1 MFEHQ
6 TTNNLDQ
13 TTHTDTIFIDV
24 IVPLSVANKF
34 TYRIPKEMNENIA
47 VGKRVIVQ
55 FGKSKFY
62 TAIVYHIHHNPPKDY
77 AAKYIE
83 TILDDEPIVTT
94 AQLQLWDWIS
104 QYYLCNP
111 GDVMNAAL
119 PSGLKLSSTSHIT
132 LNPNFSLDEVDYHF
146 FTQREHTVLEALQ
159 VNASLSFEDVSV
171 MLSLKTIQAFVNGL
185 IKKGAIVI
193 YEEIKDKYKPKLVDY
208 IGINNNLLTN
218 DILLKETLDT
228 LEKKAFKQAEVLLAV
243 YHLLKTDE
251 TAKQLGL
258 VKKQVLL
265 KTFDTSVI
273 KGLVK
278 KDILIETEIETSRL
292 LFDHREKS
300 TKLLN
305 QFQVQALKEI
315 ETQFETKQAVL
326 LHGVTGSGK
335 TEVYAELIA
344 KVIAQGKQ
352 VLYLVPEIALTT
364 QLINRIRAVFGNSVG
379 IYHSKFSENERVE
392 IWNSILLEK
401 DGKHEAKHFNIVLGT
416 RSALFLPFNNLG
428 LIIVDEEHDNSYK
441 QQDPAPRYHAR
452 DAAMYLANL
461 HKAKVLLGTATP
473 SFESYYNALHN
484 KFGLVRLA
492 ERFGKATLPQTVV
505 CDLKKETQQQQN
517 KSIFSHQLINAI
529 TEALQKKEQ
538 VILFQNR
545 RGFAPYTECSACHW
559 IPHCTHCDVAL
570 IYHKQTNKLSC
581 HYCGYTMQPPT
592 SCNACGNNNLK
603 YKGFGTEKIEEEIE
617 LLFPSAKIARM
628 DLDTTRSKYAYKQLI
643 DEFELGNIDILVGTQ
658 MVTKGLDFDNVS
670 VVGVLNV
677 DSVLNFPDF
686 RSYEKAYQL
695 IVQVSGRAGRKEK
708 AGTVY
713 IQTNQPEHEVINH
726 VLANDY
732 LQFYQSQ
739 INEREQ
745 FHYPPYT
752 RVIEL
757 SVVAKDIN
765 VVNDIAE
772 QLANQLKPLFG
783 GMLLG
788 PEFPLVAKIKDQY
801 HKRVLL
807 KINREYS
814 PTQVRN
820 LLKQEIDTLQ
830 YNNKKSIYRLQ
841 IDADPV

>member
-1 MFEHQ
+1 ME
-6 TTNNLDQ
+6 NN
-13 TTHTDTIFIDV
+13 DTLFIDV

-34 TYRIPKEMNENIA
+34 TYRIPKEMNEFIA

-62 TAIVYHIHHNPPKDY
+62 TGIVYTVHTNPPKDY

-83 TILDDEPIVTT
+83 TILDDDPIVT
-94 AQLQLWDWIS
+94 ASQLQLWDWIS
-104 QYYLCNP
+104 HYYVCNP

-132 LNPNFSLDEVDYHF
+132 INPDFSLDEMPYDY
-146 FTQREHTVLEALQ
+146 FTEKEHTVLEALM
-159 VNASLSFEDVSV
+159 VNSSLSFEDVSV
-171 MLSLKTIQAFVNGL
+171 MLSLKTVQVFISKL

-208 IGINNNLLTN
+208 IGLNPSLLN
-218 DILLKETLDT
+218 SELQLKEVLDT
-228 LEKKAFKQAEVLLAV
+228 LEKKAFKQAEVLLSV
-243 YHLLKTDE
+243 LHLLKTDE
-251 TAKQLGL
+251 TVKQLGL
-258 VKKQVLL
+258 VKKSFLL
-265 KTFDTSVI
+265 KSFDTAVI

-278 KDILIETEIETSRL
+278 KEIFIETELETSRL
-292 LFDHREKS
+292 LFDNKEKS
-300 TKLLN
+300 NKTLN
-305 QFQVQALKEI
+305 GFQIQAVKEI
-315 ETQFETKQAVL
+315 EHQFESKQTVL

-335 TEVYAELIA
+335 TEIYSDLID
-344 KVIAQGKQ
+344 KTIAQGKQ

-392 IWNSILLEK
+392 IWNSIL
-401 DGKHEAKHFNIVLGT
+401 HEGDNKLDAKHFNIVLGT

-428 LIIVDEEHDNSYK
+428 LIIIDEEHDNSYK

-484 KFGLVRLA
+484 KFGLVRIA
-492 ERFGKATLPQTVV
+492 ERHGNASLPTTVV
-505 CDLKKETQQQQN
+505 CDLKKENQQHQN
-517 KSIFSHQLINAI
+517 KGIFSHQLVTAI
-529 TEALQKKEQ
+529 TQALAKKEQ

-545 RGFAPYTECSACHW
+545 RGFAPYTECTSCNW

-592 SCNACGNNNLK
+592 SCGACGNNNLK

-617 LLFPSAKIARM
+617 ILFPSAKVARM

-695 IVQVSGRAGRKEK
+695 IVQVSGRAGRKDK
-708 AGTVY
+708 KGTVY
-713 IQTNQPEHEVINH
+713 VQTNQPEHAVINH
-726 VLANDY
+726 VLADNY

-745 FHYPPYT
+745 FHYPPFT

-757 SVVAKDIN
+757 SVVSKDVL
-765 VVNDIAE
+765 VVNDIAQ

-783 GMLLG
+783 GMMLG

-801 HKRVLL
+801 HKRILL

-841 IDADPV
+841 VDADPV

>member
-1 MFEHQ
+1 MES
-6 TTNNLDQ
+6 N
-13 TTHTDTIFIDV
+13 DTLFIDI

-34 TYRIPKEMNENIA
+34 TYRIPKEMNEFIA
-47 VGKRVIVQ
+47 IGKRVIVQ

-62 TAIVYHIHHNPPKDY
+62 TGIVYTVHTNPPKDY
-77 AAKYIE
+77 TAKYIE
-83 TILDDEPIVTT
+83 TILDDNPIVT
-94 AQLQLWDWIS
+94 ASQLQLWDWIS
-104 QYYLCNP
+104 HYYVCNP

-132 LNPNFSLDEVDYHF
+132 INPDFSLDEMPYDY
-146 FTQREHTVLEALQ
+146 FTEKEHTILEALQ
-159 VNASLSFEDVSV
+159 TNASLSFEDVSV
-171 MLSLKTIQAFVNGL
+171 LLSIKTVQVFISKL

-193 YEEIKDKYKPKLVDY
+193 YEEIKDKYKPKLIDY
-208 IGINNNLLTN
+208 IGVNSNLLN
-218 DILLKETLDT
+218 NEFQLKKVLDT
-228 LEKKAFKQAEVLLAV
+228 LEKKAFKQAEVLLSV
-243 YHLLKTDE
+243 LHLLKTDE

-258 VKKQVLL
+258 VKKSILL
-265 KTFDTSVI
+265 KSFDTTVI

-278 KDILIETEIETSRL
+278 KEIFIETELETSRL
-292 LFDHREKS
+292 LFDNKEK
-300 TKLLN
+300 TNKTLN
-305 QFQVQALKEI
+305 DFQIKAVKEI
-315 ETQFETKQAVL
+315 EQQFETKQTVL

-335 TEVYAELIA
+335 TEIYSDLID
-344 KVIAQGKQ
+344 KTIAQGKQ

-392 IWNSILLEK
+392 IWNSIL
-401 DGKHEAKHFNIVLGT
+401 HEGDDKLDAKHFNIVLGT

-428 LIIVDEEHDNSYK
+428 LIIIDEEHDNSYK

-484 KFGLVRLA
+484 KFGLVRIT
-492 ERFGKATLPQTVV
+492 ERHGNASLPVTVV
-505 CDLKKETQQQQN
+505 CDLKKENQQHQN
-517 KSIFSHQLINAI
+517 KGIFSHQLVSAI
-529 TEALQKKEQ
+529 TKALAKKEQ

-545 RGFAPYTECSACHW
+545 RGFAPYTECTSCNW

-592 SCNACGNNNLK
+592 SCGACGNNNLK

-617 LLFPSAKIARM
+617 ILFPTAKVARM

-643 DEFELGNIDILVGTQ
+643 DEFELGNIDVLVGTQ

-695 IVQVSGRAGRKEK
+695 IVQVSGRAGRKDK
-708 AGTVY
+708 KGTVY
-713 IQTNQPEHEVINH
+713 VQTNQPEHAVINH
-726 VLANDY
+726 VLADNY

-745 FHYPPYT
+745 FHYPPFT

-757 SVVAKDIN
+757 SVVSKDVV
-765 VVNDIAE
+765 VVNDIAQ

-783 GMLLG
+783 GMMLG

-801 HKRVLL
+801 HKRILL
-807 KINREYS
+807 KINRGYS
-814 PTQVRN
+814 PTQANN

-841 IDADPV
+841 VDADPV

>member
-1 MFEHQ
+1 MES
-6 TTNNLDQ
+6 N
-13 TTHTDTIFIDV
+13 DTLFIDI

-34 TYRIPKEMNENIA
+34 TYRIPKEMNEFIA
-47 VGKRVIVQ
+47 IGKRVIVQ

-62 TAIVYHIHHNPPKDY
+62 TGIVYTVHTNPPKDY

-83 TILDDEPIVTT
+83 TILDDNPIVT
-94 AQLQLWDWIS
+94 ASQLQLWDWIS
-104 QYYLCNP
+104 HYYVCNP

-132 LNPNFSLDEVDYHF
+132 INPDFSLDEMPYDY
-146 FTQREHTVLEALQ
+146 FTEKEHTILEALQ
-159 VNASLSFEDVSV
+159 TNASLSFEDVSV
-171 MLSLKTIQAFVNGL
+171 LLSIKTVQVFISKL

-193 YEEIKDKYKPKLVDY
+193 YEEIKDKYKPKLIDY
-208 IGINNNLLTN
+208 IGVNSNLLN
-218 DILLKETLDT
+218 NEFQLKEVLDT
-228 LEKKAFKQAEVLLAV
+228 LEKKAFKQAEVLLSV
-243 YHLLKTDE
+243 LHLLKTDE

-258 VKKQVLL
+258 VKKSILL
-265 KTFDTSVI
+265 KSFDTTVI

-278 KDILIETEIETSRL
+278 KEIFIETELETSRL
-292 LFDHREKS
+292 LFDNKEK
-300 TKLLN
+300 TNKTLN
-305 QFQVQALKEI
+305 DFQIKAVKEI
-315 ETQFETKQAVL
+315 EQQFETKQTVL

-335 TEVYAELIA
+335 TEIYSDLID
-344 KVIAQGKQ
+344 KTIAQGKQ

-392 IWNSILLEK
+392 IWNSIL
-401 DGKHEAKHFNIVLGT
+401 HEGDDKLDAKHFNIVLGT

-428 LIIVDEEHDNSYK
+428 LIIIDEEHDNSYK

-484 KFGLVRLA
+484 KFGLVRIT
-492 ERFGKATLPQTVV
+492 ERHGNASLPVPVV
-505 CDLKKETQQQQN
+505 CDLKKENQQHQN
-517 KSIFSHQLINAI
+517 KGIFSHQLVSAI
-529 TEALQKKEQ
+529 TKALAKKEQ

-545 RGFAPYTECSACHW
+545 RGFAPYTECTSCNW

-592 SCNACGNNNLK
+592 SCGACGNNNLK

-617 LLFPSAKIARM
+617 ILFPTAKVARM

-643 DEFELGNIDILVGTQ
+643 DEFELGNIDVLVGTQ

-695 IVQVSGRAGRKEK
+695 IVQVSGRAGRKDK
-708 AGTVY
+708 KGTVY
-713 IQTNQPEHEVINH
+713 VQTNQPEHAVINH
-726 VLANDY
+726 VLADNY

-745 FHYPPYT
+745 FHYPPFT

-757 SVVAKDIN
+757 SVVSKDVV
-765 VVNDIAE
+765 VVNYIAQ

-783 GMLLG
+783 GMMLG

-801 HKRVLL
+801 HKRILL
-807 KINREYS
+807 KINRGYS

-841 IDADPV
+841 VDADPV

>member
-1 MFEHQ
+1 MS
-6 TTNNLDQ
+6 Q
-13 TTHTDTIFIDV
+13 TTHNYSQTTLFIDV

-34 TYRIPKEMNENIA
+34 TYCVPKEMNEFIA

-55 FGKSKFY
+55 FGKTKFY
-62 TAIVYHIHHNPPKDY
+62 TAVVYNVHNNPPKDY
-77 AAKYIE
+77 AAKYIDS
-83 TILDDEPIVTT
+83 ILDDEPIVTA

-104 QYYLCNP
+104 HYYVCNP

-132 LNPNFSLDEVDYHF
+132 INPDFSLDEMPYDY
-146 FTQREHTVLEALQ
+146 FTEKEHTVLEALM

-171 MLSLKTIQAFVNGL
+171 MLSLKTVQVFISKL

-208 IGINNNLLTN
+208 IGVNPTLLN
-218 DILLKETLDT
+218 SELQLKEVLDA
-228 LEKKAFKQAEVLLAV
+228 LEKKAFKQAEVLLSV
-243 YHLLKTDE
+243 LHLLKTDE

-258 VKKQVLL
+258 VKKSVLL
-265 KTFDTSVI
+265 KTFDSVAI

-278 KDILIETEIETSRL
+278 KEVLIETELETSRL
-292 LFDHREKS
+292 LFYNKEK
-300 TKLLN
+300 TNKTLN
-305 QFQVQALKEI
+305 DFQVQAVKDI
-315 ETQFETKQAVL
+315 EQQFESKQAVL

-335 TEVYAELIA
+335 TEIYSELIN

-392 IWNSILLEK
+392 IWNSIL
-401 DGKHEAKHFNIVLGT
+401 HEGDNKLDAKHFNIVLGT

-428 LIIVDEEHDNSYK
+428 LIIIDEEHDNSYK

-484 KFGLVRLA
+484 KFGLVRIA
-492 ERFGKATLPQTVV
+492 ERHGNASLPTTVV
-505 CDLKKETQQQQN
+505 CDLKKENQQHQN
-517 KSIFSHQLINAI
+517 KGIFSHQLVTAI
-529 TEALQKKEQ
+529 TQALAKKEQ

-545 RGFAPYTECSACHW
+545 RGFAPYTECTSCNW

-581 HYCGYTMQPPT
+581 HYCGYTMQPPNA
-592 SCNACGNNNLK
+592 CGACGNNNLK

-617 LLFPSAKIARM
+617 ILFPSAKVARM

-695 IVQVSGRAGRKEK
+695 IVQVSGRAGRKDK
-708 AGTVY
+708 KGTVY
-713 IQTNQPEHEVINH
+713 VQTNQPEHAVINH
-726 VLANDY
+726 VLADNY

-745 FHYPPYT
+745 FHYPPFT

-757 SVVAKDIN
+757 SVVSKDVV
-765 VVNDIAE
+765 VVNDIAQ

-783 GMLLG
+783 GMMLG

-801 HKRVLL
+801 HKRILL

>member
-1 MFEHQ
+1 MN
-6 TTNNLDQ
+6 TNE
-13 TTHTDTIFIDV
+13 TFFVDV

-34 TYRIPKEMNENIA
+34 TYRVPKEFNEQIM

-55 FGKSKFY
+55 FGKTKFY
-62 TAIVYHIHHNPPKDY
+62 TAIVYNVHPNPPKDY
-77 AAKYIE
+77 VAKYIDS
-83 TILDDEPIVTT
+83 ILDDEPIVTK

-104 QYYLCNP
+104 HYYLCNP

-132 LNPNFSLDEVDYHF
+132 INTDFSLDEMPYDY
-146 FTQREHTVLEALQ
+146 FTEKEHTVLEALQ
-159 VNASLSFEDVSV
+159 INSSLSFDDVSV
-171 MLSLKTIQAFVNGL
+171 MLSIKTVQGFINKLIQ
-185 IKKGAIVI
+185 KGAIVI
-193 YEEIKDKYKPKLVDY
+193 YEEIKDKYKPKLVVY
-208 IGINNNLLTN
+208 IGVNPTLLN
-218 DILLKETLDT
+218 DQMQLKEVLDT
-228 LEKKAFKQAEVLLAV
+228 LEKKAFKQAELLLMVL
-243 YHLLKTDE
+243 HLLKSDE

-258 VKKQVLL
+258 VKKATLL
-265 KTFDTSVI
+265 KTFDTAVI

-278 KDILIETEIETSRL
+278 KEILIETELETSRL
-292 LFDHREKS
+292 LFDNKEK
-300 TKLLN
+300 TIKTLN
-305 QFQVQALKEI
+305 EFQIKAVKEI
-315 ETQFETKQAVL
+315 EHQFETKQAVL

-335 TEVYAELIA
+335 TEIYSELIN

-364 QLINRIRAVFGNSVG
+364 QLISRIRAVFGNSVG

-392 IWNSILLEK
+392 IWNSIL
-401 DGKHEAKHFNIVLGT
+401 HEGDHKQDAKHFNIVLGT

-428 LIIVDEEHDNSYK
+428 LIIIDEEHDNSYK

-484 KFGLVRLA
+484 KFGLVRIA
-492 ERFGKATLPQTVV
+492 ERHGNASLPSTVV

-517 KSIFSHQLINAI
+517 KSIFSHQLVDAI
-529 TEALQKKEQ
+529 TQALAKKEQ

-545 RGFAPYTECSACHW
+545 RGFAPYTECTSCNW

-581 HYCGYTMQPPT
+581 HYCGYAMQPPT
-592 SCNACGNNNLK
+592 SCGACGNNNLK

-617 LLFPSAKIARM
+617 ILFPSAKVTRM

-686 RSYEKAYQL
+686 RSFEKSYQL
-695 IVQVSGRAGRKEK
+695 IVQVSGRAGRKDK
-708 AGTVY
+708 KGTVY
-713 IQTNQPEHEVINH
+713 IQTNQPEHSVINH
-726 VLANDY
+726 VLADNY

-745 FHYPPYT
+745 FHYPPFT

-757 SVVAKDIN
+757 SVVSKDVN
-765 VVNDIAE
+765 VVNDIAQ

-783 GMLLG
+783 GMMLG
-788 PEFPLVAKIKDQY
+788 PEFPLIAKIKDQY

>member
-1 MFEHQ
+1 MMES
-6 TTNNLDQ
+6 N
-13 TTHTDTIFIDV
+13 DTLFIDV

-34 TYRIPKEMNENIA
+34 TYRIPKDMNEFIA

-62 TAIVYHIHHNPPKDY
+62 TGIVYAIHSNPPKDY
-77 AAKYIE
+77 VAKYIE
-83 TILDDEPIVTT
+83 TILDDEPIVTD
-94 AQLQLWDWIS
+94 AQLKLWDWIAH
-104 QYYLCNP
+104 YYLCNP

-132 LNPNFSLDEVDYHF
+132 LNPEFSLDEMPYEF
-146 FTQREHTVLEALQ
+146 FTDKEHTILEALQ
-159 VNASLSFEDVSV
+159 TSASLSFEDVSV
-171 MLSLKTIQAFVNGL
+171 MLSIKTVQVFISKL

-208 IGINNNLLTN
+208 IGVNPDLLTN
-218 DILLKETLDT
+218 ELKLKEVLDT
-228 LEKKAFKQAEVLLAV
+228 LEKKAFKQAEVLLSV
-243 YHLLKTDE
+243 LHLLKTDE

-258 VKKQVLL
+258 VKKSILL
-265 KTFDTSVI
+265 KSFDTAVI

-278 KDILIETEIETSRL
+278 KEIFIETELETSRL
-292 LFDHREKS
+292 LFVHKEK
-300 TKLLN
+300 TNKTLN
-305 QFQVQALKEI
+305 DFQIQAVKDI
-315 ETQFETKQAVL
+315 EQQFETKQAVL

-335 TEVYAELIA
+335 TEIYSNLID

-392 IWNSILLEK
+392 IWDSIL
-401 DGKHEAKHFNIVLGT
+401 HENNSRQDAKHFDIVLGT
-416 RSALFLPFNNLG
+416 RSALFLPFNHLG
-428 LIIVDEEHDNSYK
+428 LIIIDEEHDNSYK

-461 HKAKVLLGTATP
+461 HQAKVLLGTATP
-473 SFESYYNALHN
+473 SFESYYNALHQ
-484 KFGLVRLA
+484 KFGLVRVA
-492 ERFGKATLPQTVV
+492 ERHGNATMPHMVV

-517 KSIFSHQLINAI
+517 KSIFSHQLVDAI
-529 TEALQKKEQ
+529 TQALAKKEQ

-545 RGFAPYTECSACHW
+545 RGFAPYTECTSCNW

-570 IYHKQTNKLSC
+570 IYHKQSNKLSC

-592 SCNACGNNNLK
+592 SCGACGNNNLK

-617 LLFPSAKIARM
+617 ILFPSAKVARM

-658 MVTKGLDFDNVS
+658 MVTKGLDFDHVS

-686 RSYEKAYQL
+686 RSFEKAYQL
-695 IVQVSGRAGRKEK
+695 IVQVSGRAGRKDK
-708 AGTVY
+708 KGTVY
-713 IQTNQPEHEVINH
+713 IQTNQPEHSVINH
-726 VLANDY
+726 VLADNY

-739 INEREQ
+739 IHEREQ
-745 FHYPPYT
+745 FHYPPFT

-757 SVVAKDIN
+757 SVVSKEVN
-765 VVNDIAE
+765 VVNDIAQ

-783 GMLLG
+783 GMMLG

-801 HKRVLL
+801 HKRILL

-820 LLKQEIDTLQ
+820 LLKQEIDILQ
-830 YNNKKSIYRLQ
+830 YNNKKSLYRLQ

>member
-1 MFEHQ
+1 MLCLLQLLVNKMEI
-6 TTNNLDQ
+6 
-13 TTHTDTIFIDV
+13 TDTHFIDV

-34 TYRIPKEMNENIA
+34 TYRVPKELNEDIA
-47 VGKRVIVQ
+47 IGKRVIVQ

-62 TAIVYHIHHNPPKDY
+62 TAIVYHIHQNPPKDY
-77 AAKYIE
+77 VAKYIE
-83 TILDDEPIVTT
+83 TILDDEPIISPN
-94 AQLQLWDWIS
+94 QLKLWDWIS
-104 QYYLCNP
+104 HYYLCNP

-132 LNPNFSLDEVDYHF
+132 LNPNFSLDEVDYNY
-146 FTQREHTVLEALQ
+146 FTEREHLVLEALQ
-159 VNASLSFEDVSV
+159 LNASLSFEDVSI
-171 MLSLKTIQAFVNGL
+171 MLSLKTIQVFINTL

-208 IGINNNLLTN
+208 IGINNQLLTN
-218 DILLKETLDT
+218 ENLLKEILDT

-243 YHLLKTDE
+243 LHLLKTDE

-258 VKKQVLL
+258 VKKQIIL
-265 KTFDTSVI
+265 KSFDASVI
-273 KGLVK
+273 KSLVK
-278 KDILIETEIETSRL
+278 KEIFIESEIETSRL
-292 LFDHREKS
+292 LFNSREKI
-300 TKLLN
+300 TKVLN
-305 QFQVQALKEI
+305 QFQLQALKEI
-315 ETQFETKQAVL
+315 ETQFETKNAVL

-335 TEVYAELIA
+335 TEVYADLIS
-344 KVIAQGKQ
+344 KVIAEGKQ

-364 QLINRIRAVFGNSVG
+364 QLINRIRAVFGNTVG

-401 DGKHEAKHFNIVLGT
+401 GTKQDAKHFNIVLGT
-416 RSALFLPFNNLG
+416 RSALFLPFTNLG
-428 LIIVDEEHDNSYK
+428 LIIIDEEHDNSYK

-452 DAAMYLANL
+452 DAAIYLASL

-473 SFESYYNALHN
+473 SFESYYNALHH
-484 KFGLVRLA
+484 KFGFVRLA
-492 ERFGKATLPQTVV
+492 ERFGNATLPKTVV

-517 KSIFSHQLINAI
+517 KSIFSHQLIEAI

-538 VILFQNR
+538 IILFQNR
-545 RGFAPYTECSACHW
+545 RGFAPYTECNACHW

-581 HYCGYTMQPPT
+581 HYCGYTLAPPT

-617 LLFPSAKIARM
+617 ILFPTSKIARM

-686 RSYEKAYQL
+686 RSHEKAYQL
-695 IVQVSGRAGRKEK
+695 IVQVSGRAGRKK
-708 AGTVY
+708 KSGTVY

-726 VLANDY
+726 VLANNY

-745 FHYPPYT
+745 FHYPPFT

-765 VVNDIAE
+765 VTNDIAE
-772 QLANQLKPLFG
+772 QLAHQLRPIFG
-783 GMLLG
+783 SMLLG

-801 HKRVLL
+801 HKRILL

>member
-1 MFEHQ
+1 MME
-6 TTNNLDQ
+6 NN
-13 TTHTDTIFIDV
+13 DTLFIDV

-34 TYRIPKEMNENIA
+34 TYRIPKEMNEFIA
-47 VGKRVIVQ
+47 IGKRVIVQ

-62 TAIVYHIHHNPPKDY
+62 TGIVYSVHQNPPKEY
-77 AAKYIE
+77 VAKYIE
-83 TILDDEPIVTT
+83 TILDDEPIVT
-94 AQLQLWDWIS
+94 ASQLQLWDWIA

-132 LNPNFSLDEVDYHF
+132 LNPDFSLDEMPYDY
-146 FTQREHTVLEALQ
+146 FTDKEHYVLEALQ
-159 VNASLSFEDVSV
+159 TNASLSFDDVSV
-171 MLSLKTIQAFVNGL
+171 MLSIKTVQVFISKL

-208 IGINNNLLTN
+208 IGVHPNLLN
-218 DILLKETLDT
+218 NESQLKDVLDT
-228 LEKKAFKQAEVLLAV
+228 LEKKAFKQAEVLLYV
-243 YHLLKTDE
+243 LHLLKSDE

-258 VKKQVLL
+258 VKKSILL
-265 KTFDTSVI
+265 KSFDTAVI

-278 KDILIETEIETSRL
+278 KEVFIETELETSRL
-292 LFDHREKS
+292 LFDNKEK
-300 TKLLN
+300 TNKTLN
-305 QFQVQALKEI
+305 SFQTHAVKEI
-315 ETQFETKQAVL
+315 EQQFETKQTVL

-335 TEVYAELIA
+335 TEIYSDLID
-344 KVIAQGKQ
+344 KTIAGGKQ

-392 IWNSILLEK
+392 IWNSIL
-401 DGKHEAKHFNIVLGT
+401 HESDDKLDAKHFNIVLGT

-428 LIIVDEEHDNSYK
+428 LIIIDEEHDNSYK
-441 QQDPAPRYHAR
+441 QQDPSPRYHAR

-473 SFESYYNALHN
+473 SFESYYNAFHQ
-484 KFGLVRLA
+484 KFGLVRIA
-492 ERFGKATLPQTVV
+492 ERHGNATLPKTVV

-517 KSIFSHQLINAI
+517 KGIFSHQLVDAI
-529 TEALQKKEQ
+529 TQALHKKEQ

-545 RGFAPYTECSACHW
+545 RGFAPYTECTSCNW
-559 IPHCTHCDVAL
+559 IPHCVHCDVAL
-570 IYHKQTNKLSC
+570 IYHKQTNRLSC
-581 HYCGYTMQPPT
+581 HYCGYSMQPPT
-592 SCNACGNNNLK
+592 SCGACGNNNLK

-617 LLFPSAKIARM
+617 ILFPSAKVARM

-686 RSYEKAYQL
+686 RSFEKAYQL
-695 IVQVSGRAGRKEK
+695 IVQVSGRAGRKDK
-708 AGTVY
+708 KGTVFV
-713 IQTNQPEHEVINH
+713 QTNHPEHSVINH
-726 VLANDY
+726 VLNDNY

-745 FHYPPYT
+745 FHYPPFT
-752 RVIEL
+752 RIIEL
-757 SVVAKDIN
+757 SVVSKDVN
-765 VVNDIAE
+765 VANDIAQ
-772 QLANQLKPLFG
+772 QLALQLKPLFG
-783 GMLLG
+783 GMMLG

-801 HKRVLL
+801 HKRILL

>member
-1 MFEHQ
+1 MS
-6 TTNNLDQ
+6 Q
-13 TTHTDTIFIDV
+13 TTHNYSQTTLFIDV

-34 TYRIPKEMNENIA
+34 TYCVPKEMNEFIA

-55 FGKSKFY
+55 FGKTKFY
-62 TAIVYHIHHNPPKDY
+62 TAVVYNVHNNPPKDY
-77 AAKYIE
+77 AAKYIDS
-83 TILDDEPIVTT
+83 ILDDEPIVTA

-104 QYYLCNP
+104 HYYVCNP

-132 LNPNFSLDEVDYHF
+132 INPDFSLDEMPYDY
-146 FTQREHTVLEALQ
+146 FTEKEHTVLEALM

-171 MLSLKTIQAFVNGL
+171 MLSLKTVQVFISKL

-208 IGINNNLLTN
+208 IGVNPTLLN
-218 DILLKETLDT
+218 SELQLKEVLDA
-228 LEKKAFKQAEVLLAV
+228 LEKKAFKQAEVLLSV
-243 YHLLKTDE
+243 LHLLKTDE

-258 VKKQVLL
+258 VKKSVLL
-265 KTFDTSVI
+265 KTFDSAAI

-278 KDILIETEIETSRL
+278 KEVLIETELETSRL
-292 LFDHREKS
+292 LFDNKEK
-300 TKLLN
+300 TNKTLN
-305 QFQVQALKEI
+305 DFQVQAVKDI
-315 ETQFETKQAVL
+315 EQQFETKQAVL

-335 TEVYAELIA
+335 TEIYSELIN

-392 IWNSILLEK
+392 IWNSIL
-401 DGKHEAKHFNIVLGT
+401 HEGDDKLDAKHFNIVLGT

-428 LIIVDEEHDNSYK
+428 LIIIDEEHDNSYK

-484 KFGLVRLA
+484 KFGLVRIA
-492 ERFGKATLPQTVV
+492 ERHGNASLPTTVV
-505 CDLKKETQQQQN
+505 CDLKKENQQHQN
-517 KSIFSHQLINAI
+517 KGIFSHQLVSAI
-529 TEALQKKEQ
+529 TQALAKKEQ

-545 RGFAPYTECSACHW
+545 RGFAPYTECTSCNW

-581 HYCGYTMQPPT
+581 HYCGYTMQPPNA
-592 SCNACGNNNLK
+592 CGACGNNNLK

-617 LLFPSAKIARM
+617 ILFPSAKVARM

-695 IVQVSGRAGRKEK
+695 IVQVSGRAGRKDK
-708 AGTVY
+708 KGTVY
-713 IQTNQPEHEVINH
+713 VQTNQPEHAVINH
-726 VLANDY
+726 VLADNY

-745 FHYPPYT
+745 FHYPPFT

-757 SVVAKDIN
+757 SVVSKDVV
-765 VVNDIAE
+765 VVNDIAQ

-783 GMLLG
+783 GMMLG

-801 HKRVLL
+801 HKRILL

-841 IDADPV
+841 VDADPV

>member
-1 MFEHQ
+1 MES
-6 TTNNLDQ
+6 N
-13 TTHTDTIFIDV
+13 DTLFIDV

-34 TYRIPKEMNENIA
+34 TYRVPKEMNEFIA

-55 FGKSKFY
+55 FGKTKFY
-62 TAIVYHIHHNPPKDY
+62 TAIVYNIHSNPPKDY
-77 AAKYIE
+77 AAKYIDS
-83 TILDDEPIVTT
+83 ILDDEPIVTPS
-94 AQLQLWDWIS
+94 QLQLWDWIS
-104 QYYLCNP
+104 HYYVCNP

-132 LNPNFSLDEVDYHF
+132 INPDFSLDEMPYEY
-146 FTQREHTVLEALQ
+146 FTEKEHTVLEALM

-171 MLSLKTIQAFVNGL
+171 MLSIKTVQHFISKL

-208 IGINNNLLTN
+208 IGVNATLLDN
-218 DILLKETLDT
+218 ELQLKEVLDT
-228 LEKKAFKQAEVLLAV
+228 LEKKAFKQAEVLLSV
-243 YHLLKTDE
+243 LHLLKVDE
-251 TAKQLGL
+251 AAKQLGL
-258 VKKQVLL
+258 VKKSLLL
-265 KTFDTSVI
+265 KTFDSAAI
-273 KGLVK
+273 KALVK
-278 KDILIETEIETSRL
+278 KDVLTEVELETSRL
-292 LFDHREKS
+292 LFDNKEK
-300 TKLLN
+300 TNKILN
-305 QFQVQALKEI
+305 QFQIQAVKDI
-315 ETQFETKQAVL
+315 EDQFETKQAVL

-335 TEVYAELIA
+335 TEIYSELIN
-344 KVIAQGKQ
+344 KTVAQGKQ

-392 IWNSILLEK
+392 IWNSILHEG
-401 DGKHEAKHFNIVLGT
+401 DGKLDAKHFNIVLGT

-428 LIIVDEEHDNSYK
+428 LIIIDEEHDNSYK

-484 KFGLVRLA
+484 KFGLVRIA
-492 ERFGKATLPQTVV
+492 ERHGNASLPTTVV
-505 CDLKKETQQQQN
+505 CDLKKENQQHQN
-517 KSIFSHQLINAI
+517 KGIFSHQLVTAI
-529 TEALQKKEQ
+529 SDALAKKEQ

-545 RGFAPYTECSACHW
+545 RGFAPYTECTSCNW
-559 IPHCTHCDVAL
+559 IPHCVHCDVAL

-592 SCNACGNNNLK
+592 SCGACGNNNLK

-617 LLFPSAKIARM
+617 ILFPSAKVARM

-695 IVQVSGRAGRKEK
+695 IVQVSGRAGRKDK
-708 AGTVY
+708 KGTVY
-713 IQTNQPEHEVINH
+713 VQTNQPEHAVINH
-726 VLANDY
+726 VLADNY

-745 FHYPPYT
+745 FHYPPFT

-757 SVVAKDIN
+757 SVVSKDVN
-765 VVNDIAE
+765 VVNDIAQ
-772 QLANQLKPLFG
+772 QLASQLKPLFG
-783 GMLLG
+783 GMMLG

-801 HKRVLL
+801 HKRILL

-830 YNNKKSIYRLQ
+830 FNNKKSLYRLQ
-841 IDADPV
+841 VDADPV

>member
-1 MFEHQ
+1 MDSH
-6 TTNNLDQ
+6 
-13 TTHTDTIFIDV
+13 DTLFVDV

-34 TYRIPKEMNENIA
+34 TYRIPKELNDSITI
-47 VGKRVIVQ
+47 GKRVIVQ

-62 TAIVYHIHHNPPKDY
+62 TAIVYAVHSNPPKEY
-77 AAKYIE
+77 TAKYIE
-83 TILDDEPIVTT
+83 TVLDDEPIVTSS
-94 AQLQLWDWIS
+94 QLQLWDWIS
-104 QYYLCNP
+104 HYYLCNP

-132 LNPNFSLDEVDYHF
+132 LNPEFSLDEMPYEF
-146 FTQREHTVLEALQ
+146 FTEKEHAVLEALQ
-159 VNASLSFEDVSV
+159 TASSLSFEDISV
-171 MLSLKTIQAFVNGL
+171 MLSLKTVQVFVNKL
-185 IKKGAIVI
+185 IKKGAVVI

-208 IGINNNLLTN
+208 IGVNPS
-218 DILLKETLDT
+218 LLKNEQQLKEVLDT
-228 LEKKAFKQAEVLLAV
+228 LEKKAFKQAEVLLSIL
-243 YHLLKTDE
+243 HLLKTEE

-258 VKKQVLL
+258 VKKSVLL
-265 KTFDTSVI
+265 KSFDTAVI
-273 KGLVK
+273 KALVK
-278 KDILIETEIETSRL
+278 KEILMETELETSRL
-292 LFDHREKS
+292 LFENKEK
-300 TKLLN
+300 TNKTLN
-305 QFQVQALKEI
+305 EFQLKAVKDIEEQFV
-315 ETQFETKQAVL
+315 TKQTVL

-335 TEVYAELIA
+335 TEIYSDLID

-392 IWNSILLEK
+392 IWNSIL
-401 DGKHEAKHFNIVLGT
+401 HEGDHKLDAKHFNIVLGT

-428 LIIVDEEHDNSYK
+428 LIIIDEEHDNSYK

-473 SFESYYNALHN
+473 SFESYYNALHQ
-484 KFGLVRLA
+484 KFGLVRIA
-492 ERFGKATLPQTVV
+492 ERFGKASLPDTVV

-517 KSIFSHQLINAI
+517 KGIFSHQLVSAI
-529 TEALQKKEQ
+529 TQALAKKEQ

-545 RGFAPYTECSACHW
+545 RGFAPYTECANCNW
-559 IPHCTHCDVAL
+559 IPHCVHCDVAL

-581 HYCGYTMQPPT
+581 HYCGYAMQPPT
-592 SCNACGNNNLK
+592 SCGACGNNNLK

-617 LLFPSAKIARM
+617 ILFPSAKVARM
-628 DLDTTRSKYAYKQLI
+628 DLDTTRSKHAYKQLI
-643 DEFELGNIDILVGTQ
+643 DEFELGSIDILVGTQ
-658 MVTKGLDFDNVS
+658 MVTKGLDFDHVS

-686 RSYEKAYQL
+686 RSFEKAYQL
-695 IVQVSGRAGRKEK
+695 IVQVSGRAGRKDK
-708 AGTVY
+708 KGTVY
-713 IQTNQPEHEVINH
+713 IQTNHPEHSVINH
-726 VLANDY
+726 VLADNY

-745 FHYPPYT
+745 FHYPPFT
-752 RVIEL
+752 RIIEL
-757 SVVAKDIN
+757 TVVSKDAN
-765 VVNDIAE
+765 VVNDIAQ

-783 GMLLG
+783 GMMLG
-788 PEFPLVAKIKDQY
+788 PEFPLIAKIKDQY
-801 HKRVLL
+801 HKRILL

-820 LLKQEIDTLQ
+820 LLKQEMDTLQ

-841 IDADPV
+841 VDADPV

>member
-1 MFEHQ
+1 MTLKKME
-6 TTNNLDQ
+6 NNDA
-13 TTHTDTIFIDV
+13 IFIDV

-34 TYRIPKEMNENIA
+34 TYRVPKEMNAFIA

-62 TAIVYHIHHNPPKDY
+62 TAIVYAIHSNPPKDY
-77 AAKYIE
+77 TAKYIDN
-83 TILDDEPIVTT
+83 ILDDEPIVNAT
-94 AQLQLWDWIS
+94 QLQLWDWIS
-104 QYYLCNP
+104 HYYVCNP

-132 LNPNFSLDEVDYHF
+132 LNPNFSLDEMPYDY
-146 FTQREHTVLEALQ
+146 FTEKEHNVLEALQ
-159 VNASLSFEDVSV
+159 ANASLSFDDVSV
-171 MLSLKTIQAFVNGL
+171 MLGIKTVQVFINKL

-193 YEEIKDKYKPKLVDY
+193 YEEIKDKYKPKLVAY
-208 IGINNNLLTN
+208 IGINQGLLNNEEQ
-218 DILLKETLDT
+218 LKEVLDT
-228 LEKKAFKQAEVLLAV
+228 LEKKAFKQAEVLLLML
-243 YHLLKTDE
+243 HLLKSDE

-258 VKKQVLL
+258 VKKSVLL
-265 KTFDTSVI
+265 KTVDTAVI
-273 KGLVK
+273 KSLVK
-278 KDILIETEIETSRL
+278 KEVLMETELETSRL
-292 LFDHREKS
+292 LFDNKEK
-300 TKLLN
+300 TNKTLN
-305 QFQVQALKEI
+305 DFQLAAVADIQQ
-315 ETQFETKQAVL
+315 QFETKQAVL

-335 TEVYAELIA
+335 TEIYSELIHKA
-344 KVIAQGKQ
+344 VAEGKQ

-364 QLINRIRAVFGNSVG
+364 QLINRIRAVFGNTVG

-392 IWNSILLEK
+392 IWNSIL
-401 DGKHEAKHFNIVLGT
+401 HENENRIDAKHFNVVLGT

-428 LIIVDEEHDNSYK
+428 LIIIDEEHDNSYK

-452 DAAMYLANL
+452 DAAMYLAGL

-473 SFESYYNALHN
+473 SFETYYNALNH
-484 KFGLVRLA
+484 KFGLVRIA
-492 ERFGKATLPQTVV
+492 QRFGNAALPDTVI

-517 KSIFSHQLINAI
+517 KSIFSHQLVDAI
-529 TEALQKKEQ
+529 TQSLAKKEQ

-592 SCNACGNNNLK
+592 SCSACGNNNLK

-617 LLFPSAKIARM
+617 ILFPAAKVARM

-695 IVQVSGRAGRKEK
+695 IVQVSGRAGRKQK
-708 AGTVY
+708 KGTVY
-713 IQTNQPEHEVINH
+713 IQTNQPDHEVIKH
-726 VLANDY
+726 VLADNY

-739 INEREQ
+739 IHEREQ
-745 FHYPPYT
+745 FHYPPFT

-757 SVVAKDIN
+757 SVVSKDIS

-772 QLANQLKPLFG
+772 QLAVQLKPLFG

-820 LLKQEIDTLQ
+820 LLKQEMDILQ
-830 YNNKKSIYRLQ
+830 YNNKTSVYRLQ
-841 IDADPV
+841 VDADPV

>member
-1 MFEHQ
+1 MDS
-6 TTNNLDQ
+6 N
-13 TTHTDTIFIDV
+13 DTLFIDV

-34 TYRIPKEMNENIA
+34 TYRIPTELNEFIA

-55 FGKSKFY
+55 FGKTKFY
-62 TAIVYHIHHNPPKDY
+62 TAIVYAVHSNPPKDY
-77 AAKYIE
+77 VAKYID
-83 TILDDEPIVTT
+83 TILDDEPIVTS

-104 QYYLCNP
+104 QYYVCNP

-132 LNPNFSLDEVDYHF
+132 INPDFSLDEMPYDF
-146 FTQREHTVLEALQ
+146 FTEKEHAVLEALM

-171 MLSLKTIQAFVNGL
+171 MLSIKTVQVFINKL

-193 YEEIKDKYKPKLVDY
+193 YEEIKDKYKPKLIDY
-208 IGINNNLLTN
+208 IGVNPTLLN
-218 DILLKETLDT
+218 SEQQLKEILDT
-228 LEKKAFKQAEVLLAV
+228 LEKKAFKQAELLLLML
-243 YHLLKTDE
+243 HLLKSDE

-258 VKKQVLL
+258 VKKSILL
-265 KTFDTSVI
+265 KTVDSAVI

-278 KDILIETEIETSRL
+278 KEILIETELETSRL
-292 LFDHREKS
+292 LFDNKEKT
-300 TKLLN
+300 TKILN
-305 QFQVQALKEI
+305 ESQVKAVKEI
-315 ETQFETKQAVL
+315 EYQFETKLAVL

-335 TEVYAELIA
+335 TEIYADLID

-392 IWNSILLEK
+392 IWNSIL
-401 DGKHEAKHFNIVLGT
+401 HEGDDKQDAKHFNIVLGT

-441 QQDPAPRYHAR
+441 QHDPAPRYHAR

-461 HKAKVLLGTATP
+461 HNAKVLLGTATP
-473 SFESYYNALHN
+473 SFETYYNALHQ
-484 KFGLVRLA
+484 KFGLVRIA
-492 ERFGKATLPQTVV
+492 ERFGNASLPATVV
-505 CDLKKETQQQQN
+505 CDLKKENQQHQN
-517 KSIFSHQLINAI
+517 KGIFSYQLVDAI
-529 TEALQKKEQ
+529 TQALGKKEQ

-545 RGFAPYTECSACHW
+545 RGFAPYTECTSCNW
-559 IPHCTHCDVAL
+559 IPHCAHCDVAL
-570 IYHKQTNKLSC
+570 IYHKQTNRLSC
-581 HYCGYTMQPPT
+581 HYCGYSMQPPT
-592 SCNACGNNNLK
+592 SCGACGNNNLK

-617 LLFPSAKIARM
+617 ILFPSAKVARM

-686 RSYEKAYQL
+686 RSFEKAYQL
-695 IVQVSGRAGRKEK
+695 IVQVSGRAGRKDK
-708 AGTVY
+708 KGTVY
-713 IQTNQPEHEVINH
+713 IQTNHPEHSVINH
-726 VLANDY
+726 VLADNY

-745 FHYPPYT
+745 FHYPPFT
-752 RVIEL
+752 RIIEL
-757 SVVAKDIN
+757 SIVSKNVD
-765 VVNDIAE
+765 VVNDLAQ

-783 GMLLG
+783 GMMLG

-801 HKRVLL
+801 HKRILL

-830 YNNKKSIYRLQ
+830 FNNKKSVYRLHV
-841 IDADPV
+841 DADPV

>member
-1 MFEHQ
+1 ME
-6 TTNNLDQ
+6 NN
-13 TTHTDTIFIDV
+13 DTLFIDV

-34 TYRIPKEMNENIA
+34 TYRVPKEFNELIA

-55 FGKSKFY
+55 FGKTKFY
-62 TAIVYHIHHNPPKDY
+62 TAIVYSVHANPPKEY
-77 AAKYIE
+77 IAKYID
-83 TILDDEPIVTT
+83 TILDDEPIVTNS
-94 AQLQLWDWIS
+94 QLQLWDWIAH
-104 QYYLCNP
+104 YYLCNP

-119 PSGLKLSSTSHIT
+119 PSGLKLSSTSHVT
-132 LNPNFSLDEVDYHF
+132 LNPDFSLDEMPYEF
-146 FTQREHTVLEALQ
+146 FTDKEHIILEALQ
-159 VNASLSFEDVSV
+159 TNASLSFEDVSA
-171 MLSLKTIQAFVNGL
+171 MLSIKTVQVVVNKL

-208 IGINNNLLTN
+208 IGVNPLLLANETQ
-218 DILLKETLDT
+218 LKEVLDI
-228 LEKKAFKQAEVLLAV
+228 LEKKAFKQAEVLLMML
-243 YHLLKTDE
+243 HLLKSDE

-258 VKKQVLL
+258 VKKSMLL
-265 KTFDTSVI
+265 KSFDTSVI
-273 KGLVK
+273 KALVK
-278 KDILIETEIETSRL
+278 KDIIIETSLETSRL
-292 LFDHREKS
+292 LFDHKEKT
-300 TKLLN
+300 TKTLN
-305 QFQVQALKEI
+305 QFQEQAVRDI
-315 ETQFETKQAVL
+315 EQQFETKQTVL

-335 TEVYAELIA
+335 TEIYADLIDKAIA
-344 KVIAQGKQ
+344 KGKQ

-364 QLINRIRAVFGNSVG
+364 QLINRIRAVFGDSVG

-392 IWNSILLEK
+392 IWNSIL
-401 DGKHEAKHFNIVLGT
+401 HEGDNKLDAKHFNIVLGT

-428 LIIVDEEHDNSYK
+428 LIIIDEEHDNSYK
-441 QQDPAPRYHAR
+441 QQDPSPRYHAR

-461 HKAKVLLGTATP
+461 HKANVLLGTATP
-473 SFESYYNALHN
+473 SFESYYNALN
-484 KFGLVRLA
+484 QKFGLVRIA
-492 ERFGKATLPQTVV
+492 ERHGNASLPTTIV
-505 CDLKKETQQQQN
+505 CDLKKETQQHQN
-517 KSIFSHQLINAI
+517 KGIFSYQLVDAI
-529 TEALQKKEQ
+529 TQALAKKEQ

-545 RGFAPYTECSACHW
+545 RGFAPYTECTSCNW

-581 HYCGYTMQPPT
+581 HYCGYTTQPPT
-592 SCNACGNNNLK
+592 SCGACGNNNLK

-617 LLFPSAKIARM
+617 LLFPSAKVARM

-695 IVQVSGRAGRKEK
+695 IVQVSGRAGRKQK
-708 AGTVY
+708 KGTVY
-713 IQTNQPEHEVINH
+713 VQTNQPQHAVINH
-726 VLANDY
+726 VLADNY

-745 FHYPPYT
+745 FHYPPFT

-757 SVVAKDIN
+757 SVVSKDVN
-765 VVNDIAE
+765 VVNDIAQ

-783 GMLLG
+783 GMMLG

-801 HKRVLL
+801 HKRILL
-807 KINREYS
+807 KINRQYS

>member
-1 MFEHQ
+1 MES
-6 TTNNLDQ
+6 N
-13 TTHTDTIFIDV
+13 DTLFIDV

-34 TYRIPKEMNENIA
+34 TYRVPKEMNEFIA

-55 FGKSKFY
+55 FGKTKFY
-62 TAIVYHIHHNPPKDY
+62 TAVVYNVHSNPPKDY
-77 AAKYIE
+77 AAKYIDS
-83 TILDDEPIVTT
+83 ILDDEPIVTA

-104 QYYLCNP
+104 HYYVCNP

-132 LNPNFSLDEVDYHF
+132 INPDFSLDEMPYDY
-146 FTQREHTVLEALQ
+146 FTEKEHTVLEALM

-171 MLSLKTIQAFVNGL
+171 MLSLKTVQVFISKL

-208 IGINNNLLTN
+208 IGVNPTLLN
-218 DILLKETLDT
+218 SELQLKEVLDA
-228 LEKKAFKQAEVLLAV
+228 LEKKAFKQAEVLLSV
-243 YHLLKTDE
+243 LHLLKTDE
-251 TAKQLGL
+251 TTKQLGL
-258 VKKQVLL
+258 VKKSVLL
-265 KTFDTSVI
+265 KSFDSAAI

-278 KDILIETEIETSRL
+278 KEVLIETELETSRL
-292 LFDHREKS
+292 LFDNKEK
-300 TKLLN
+300 TNKTLN
-305 QFQVQALKEI
+305 DFQVQAVKDI
-315 ETQFETKQAVL
+315 EQQFETKQAVL

-335 TEVYAELIA
+335 TEIYSELIN

-392 IWNSILLEK
+392 IWNSIL
-401 DGKHEAKHFNIVLGT
+401 HEGDDKLDAKHFNIVLGT

-428 LIIVDEEHDNSYK
+428 LIIIDEEHDNSYK

-484 KFGLVRLA
+484 KFGLVRIA
-492 ERFGKATLPQTVV
+492 ERHGNASLPTTVV
-505 CDLKKETQQQQN
+505 CDLKKENQQHQN
-517 KSIFSHQLINAI
+517 KGIFSHQLVTAI
-529 TEALQKKEQ
+529 TQALAKKEQ

-545 RGFAPYTECSACHW
+545 RGFAPYTECTSCNW

-592 SCNACGNNNLK
+592 SCGACGNNNLK

-617 LLFPSAKIARM
+617 ILFPSAKVARM

-695 IVQVSGRAGRKEK
+695 IVQVSGRAGRKDK
-708 AGTVY
+708 KGTVY
-713 IQTNQPEHEVINH
+713 VQTNQPEHAVINH
-726 VLANDY
+726 VLADNY

-745 FHYPPYT
+745 FHYPPFT

-757 SVVAKDIN
+757 SVVSKDVV
-765 VVNDIAE
+765 VVNDIAQ

-783 GMLLG
+783 GMMLG

-801 HKRVLL
+801 HKRILL

-820 LLKQEIDTLQ
+820 LLKQEMDTLQ

-841 IDADPV
+841 VDADPV

>member
-6 TTNNLDQ
+6 TTNNVDQ
-13 TTHTDTIFIDV
+13 TTHNDTIFIDV

-34 TYRIPKEMNENIA
+34 TYRIPKELNESIA
-47 VGKRVIVQ
+47 IGKRVIVQ

-132 LNPNFSLDEVDYHF
+132 LNTNFSLDEVDYHY
-146 FTQREHTVLEALQ
+146 FTEREHTVLEALQ
-159 VNASLSFEDVSV
+159 MNASLSFEDVSV

-218 DILLKETLDT
+218 ELLLKETLDT

-278 KDILIETEIETSRL
+278 KDILVETEIETSRL

-300 TKLLN
+300 TKSLN
-305 QFQVQALKEI
+305 QFQQQALQEI

-326 LHGVTGSGK
+326 LHGITGSGK

-392 IWNSILLEK
+392 IWNSILQEK

-452 DAAMYLANL
+452 DAALYLANL

-492 ERFGKATLPQTVV
+492 ERFGKATLPHTVV

-538 VILFQNR
+538 IILFQNR

-726 VLANDY
+726 VLSNNY

-745 FHYPPYT
+745 FHYPPFT

>member
-1 MFEHQ
+1 MN
-6 TTNNLDQ
+6 TNE
-13 TTHTDTIFIDV
+13 TFFVDV

-34 TYRIPKEMNENIA
+34 TYRVPKEFNEQIM

-55 FGKSKFY
+55 FGKTKFY
-62 TAIVYHIHHNPPKDY
+62 TAIVYNVHPNPPKDY
-77 AAKYIE
+77 VAKYIDS
-83 TILDDEPIVTT
+83 ILDDEPIVTK

-104 QYYLCNP
+104 HYYLCNP

-132 LNPNFSLDEVDYHF
+132 INTDFSLDEMPYDY
-146 FTQREHTVLEALQ
+146 FTEKEHTVLEGLQ
-159 VNASLSFEDVSV
+159 INSSLSFDDVSV
-171 MLSLKTIQAFVNGL
+171 MLSIKTVQGFINKLIQ
-185 IKKGAIVI
+185 KGAIVI
-193 YEEIKDKYKPKLVDY
+193 YEEIKDKYKPKLVVY
-208 IGINNNLLTN
+208 IGVNPTLLN
-218 DILLKETLDT
+218 DQMQLKEVLDT
-228 LEKKAFKQAEVLLAV
+228 LEKKAFKQAELLLMVL
-243 YHLLKTDE
+243 HLLKSDE

-258 VKKQVLL
+258 VKKATLL
-265 KTFDTSVI
+265 KTFDTAVI

-278 KDILIETEIETSRL
+278 KEILIETELETSRL
-292 LFDHREKS
+292 LFDNKEK
-300 TKLLN
+300 TIKTLN
-305 QFQVQALKEI
+305 EFQIKAVKEI
-315 ETQFETKQAVL
+315 EHQFETKQAVL

-335 TEVYAELIA
+335 TEIYSELIN
-344 KVIAQGKQ
+344 KVIAEGKQ

-364 QLINRIRAVFGNSVG
+364 QLISRIRAVFGNSVG

-392 IWNSILLEK
+392 IWNSIL
-401 DGKHEAKHFNIVLGT
+401 HEGDHKQDAKHFNIVLGT

-428 LIIVDEEHDNSYK
+428 LIIIDEEHDNSYK

-484 KFGLVRLA
+484 KFGLVRIA
-492 ERFGKATLPQTVV
+492 ERHGNASLPSTVV

-517 KSIFSHQLINAI
+517 KSIFSHQLVDAI
-529 TEALQKKEQ
+529 TQALAKKEQ

-545 RGFAPYTECSACHW
+545 RGFAPYTECTSCNW

-581 HYCGYTMQPPT
+581 HYCGYAMQPPI
-592 SCNACGNNNLK
+592 SCGACGNNNLK

-617 LLFPSAKIARM
+617 ILFPSAKVTRM

-686 RSYEKAYQL
+686 RSFEKAYQL
-695 IVQVSGRAGRKEK
+695 IIQVSGRAGRKDK
-708 AGTVY
+708 KGTVY
-713 IQTNQPEHEVINH
+713 IQTNQPEHSVINH
-726 VLANDY
+726 VLADNY

-745 FHYPPYT
+745 FHYPPFT

-757 SVVAKDIN
+757 SVVSKDVN
-765 VVNDIAE
+765 VVNDIAQ

-783 GMLLG
+783 GMMLG
-788 PEFPLVAKIKDQY
+788 PEFPLIAKIKDQY
-801 HKRVLL
+801 HKRILL

>member
-1 MFEHQ
+1 ME
-6 TTNNLDQ
+6 N
-13 TTHTDTIFIDV
+13 DTLFIDV

-34 TYRIPKEMNENIA
+34 TYRIPKELNDSIA
-47 VGKRVIVQ
+47 LGKRVIVQ

-62 TAIVYHIHHNPPKDY
+62 TAIVYDIHSNPPKDY
-77 AAKYIE
+77 TAKYID

-94 AQLQLWDWIS
+94 SQLRLWDWIS
-104 QYYLCNP
+104 HYYVCNP

-132 LNPNFSLDEVDYHF
+132 LNPNFSLDEMAYDY
-146 FTQREHTVLEALQ
+146 FTEKEHSVLEALQ
-159 VNASLSFEDVSV
+159 ANASLSFEDVSV
-171 MLSLKTIQAFVNGL
+171 MLGIKTVQVFINKL

-208 IGINNNLLTN
+208 IGINKA
-218 DILLKETLDT
+218 LLKNELQLKEVLDT
-228 LEKKAFKQAEVLLAV
+228 LEKKAFKQAEVVLAV
-243 YHLLKTDE
+243 LHLLKTDD

-258 VKKQVLL
+258 VKKSMLL
-265 KTFDTSVI
+265 KTFDTAVI

-278 KDILIETEIETSRL
+278 KEIFIETELETSRL
-292 LFDHREKS
+292 LFDNKEKT
-300 TKLLN
+300 TKTLN
-305 QFQVQALKEI
+305 EFQIQAVKEI
-315 ETQFETKQAVL
+315 EEQFETKQAVL

-335 TEVYAELIA
+335 TEIYSELIN
-344 KVIAQGKQ
+344 KVVAEGKQ

-364 QLINRIRAVFGNSVG
+364 QLINRIRAVFGDSVG

-392 IWNSILLEK
+392 IWNSIL
-401 DGKHEAKHFNIVLGT
+401 HENDTSIDAKHFKVVLGT

-428 LIIVDEEHDNSYK
+428 LIIIDEEHDNSYK

-452 DAAMYLANL
+452 DAAMYLAGL

-484 KFGLVRLA
+484 KFGLVRIA
-492 ERFGKATLPQTVV
+492 QRFGNASLPETVI

-517 KSIFSHQLINAI
+517 KSIFSHQLVNAI
-529 TEALQKKEQ
+529 TESLKKKEQ

-545 RGFAPYTECSACHW
+545 RGFAPYTECSSCHW

-592 SCNACGNNNLK
+592 SCHACGNNNLK

-617 LLFPSAKIARM
+617 ILFPAAKVARM

-695 IVQVSGRAGRKEK
+695 IVQVSGRAGRKQK
-708 AGTVY
+708 KGTVY

-726 VLANDY
+726 VLADNY

-739 INEREQ
+739 IHEREQ
-745 FHYPPYT
+745 FHYPPFT
-752 RVIEL
+752 RIIEL
-757 SVVAKDIN
+757 SIISKDIT
-765 VVNDIAE
+765 VVNDMAE

-801 HKRVLL
+801 HKRILL

-820 LLKQEIDTLQ
+820 LLKQEIDILQ

-841 IDADPV
+841 VDADPV

>member
-1 MFEHQ
+1 ME
-6 TTNNLDQ
+6 NN
-13 TTHTDTIFIDV
+13 DTIFIDV

-34 TYRIPKEMNENIA
+34 TYRIPKEMNDFIA

-62 TAIVYHIHHNPPKDY
+62 TAIVYAIHTNPPKDY
-77 AAKYIE
+77 TAKYIDN
-83 TILDDEPIVTT
+83 ILDDEPIVT
-94 AQLQLWDWIS
+94 ASQLQLWDWIS
-104 QYYLCNP
+104 HYYVCNP

-132 LNPNFSLDEVDYHF
+132 LNPNFSLDEMPYDY
-146 FTQREHTVLEALQ
+146 FTEKEHMVLEALQ
-159 VNASLSFEDVSV
+159 ANASLSFDDVSV
-171 MLSLKTIQAFVNGL
+171 MLGIKTVQVFINKL

-193 YEEIKDKYKPKLVDY
+193 YEEIKDKYKPKLVSY
-208 IGINNNLLTN
+208 IGVNPT
-218 DILLKETLDT
+218 LLKSDDQLKEVLDT
-228 LEKKAFKQAEVLLAV
+228 LEKKAFKQAEVLLLIL
-243 YHLLKTDE
+243 HLLKSDDTV
-251 TAKQLGL
+251 KQLGL
-258 VKKQVLL
+258 VKKSVLL
-265 KTFDTSVI
+265 KTVDTAVI
-273 KGLVK
+273 KSLVK
-278 KDILIETEIETSRL
+278 KEVLIETELETSRL
-292 LFDHREKS
+292 LFDNKEK
-300 TKLLN
+300 TNKKLN
-305 QFQVQALKEI
+305 EFQLSAVADI
-315 ETQFETKQAVL
+315 EQQFETKQAVL

-335 TEVYAELIA
+335 TEIYSELIHKA
-344 KVIAQGKQ
+344 VAEGKQ

-364 QLINRIRAVFGNSVG
+364 QLINRIRAVFGDTVG

-392 IWNSILLEK
+392 IWNSILHEK
-401 DGKHEAKHFNIVLGT
+401 DNSIDAKHFDVVLGT

-428 LIIVDEEHDNSYK
+428 LIIIDEEHDNSYK

-452 DAAMYLANL
+452 DAAMYLAGL

-473 SFESYYNALHN
+473 SFETYYNALNH
-484 KFGLVRLA
+484 KFGLVRIA
-492 ERFGKATLPQTVV
+492 QRFGNASLPDTVI

-517 KSIFSHQLINAI
+517 KSIFSHQLVDAI
-529 TEALQKKEQ
+529 TQSLAKKEQ
-538 VILFQNR
+538 IILFQNR
-545 RGFAPYTECSACHW
+545 RGFAPYTECVACHW

-617 LLFPSAKIARM
+617 ILFPTAKVARM

-695 IVQVSGRAGRKEK
+695 IVQVSGRAGRKQK
-708 AGTVY
+708 KGTVY
-713 IQTNQPEHEVINH
+713 IQTNRPEHEVINH
-726 VLANDY
+726 VLADNY

-739 INEREQ
+739 IHEREQ
-745 FHYPPYT
+745 FHYPPFT

-757 SVVAKDIN
+757 SVVSKDIT

-772 QLANQLKPLFG
+772 QLAVQLKPLFG

-820 LLKQEIDTLQ
+820 LLKQEMDILQ

-841 IDADPV
+841 VDADPV

>member
-1 MFEHQ
+1 ME
-6 TTNNLDQ
+6 NN
-13 TTHTDTIFIDV
+13 DTLFIDV

-34 TYRIPKEMNENIA
+34 TYRIPKEMNEFIA

-62 TAIVYHIHHNPPKDY
+62 TGIVYTVHTNPPKDY

-83 TILDDEPIVTT
+83 TILDDDPIVT
-94 AQLQLWDWIS
+94 ASQLQLWDWIS
-104 QYYLCNP
+104 HYYVCNP

-132 LNPNFSLDEVDYHF
+132 INPDFRLDEMPYDY
-146 FTQREHTVLEALQ
+146 FTEKEHTVLEALM
-159 VNASLSFEDVSV
+159 VNSSLSFEDVSV
-171 MLSLKTIQAFVNGL
+171 MLSLKTVQVFISKL

-208 IGINNNLLTN
+208 IGLNPSLLN
-218 DILLKETLDT
+218 SELQLKEVLDT
-228 LEKKAFKQAEVLLAV
+228 LEKKAFKQAEVLLSV
-243 YHLLKTDE
+243 LHLLKTDE
-251 TAKQLGL
+251 TVKQLGL
-258 VKKQVLL
+258 VKKSFLL
-265 KTFDTSVI
+265 KSFDTAVI

-278 KDILIETEIETSRL
+278 KEIFIETELETSRL
-292 LFDHREKS
+292 LFDNKEKS
-300 TKLLN
+300 NKTLN
-305 QFQVQALKEI
+305 GFQIQAVKEI
-315 ETQFETKQAVL
+315 EHQFESKQTVL

-335 TEVYAELIA
+335 TEIYSDLID
-344 KVIAQGKQ
+344 KTIAQGKQ

-392 IWNSILLEK
+392 IWNSIL
-401 DGKHEAKHFNIVLGT
+401 HEGDNKLDAKHFNIVLGT

-428 LIIVDEEHDNSYK
+428 LIIIDEEHDNSYK

-484 KFGLVRLA
+484 KFGLVRIA
-492 ERFGKATLPQTVV
+492 ERHGNASLPTTVV
-505 CDLKKETQQQQN
+505 CDLKKENQQHQN
-517 KSIFSHQLINAI
+517 KGIFSHQLVTAI
-529 TEALQKKEQ
+529 TQALAKKEQ

-545 RGFAPYTECSACHW
+545 RGFAPYTECTSCNW

-592 SCNACGNNNLK
+592 SCGACGNNNLK

-617 LLFPSAKIARM
+617 ILFPSAKVARM

-695 IVQVSGRAGRKEK
+695 IVQVSGRAGRKDK
-708 AGTVY
+708 KGTVY
-713 IQTNQPEHEVINH
+713 VQTNQPEHAVINH
-726 VLANDY
+726 VLADNY

-745 FHYPPYT
+745 FHYPPFT

-757 SVVAKDIN
+757 SVVSKDVL
-765 VVNDIAE
+765 VVNDIAQ

-783 GMLLG
+783 GMMLG

-801 HKRVLL
+801 HKRILL

-830 YNNKKSIYRLQ
+830 YTNKKSIYRLQ
-841 IDADPV
+841 VDADPV

>member
-1 MFEHQ
+1 MVLKLE
-6 TTNNLDQ
+6 NN
-13 TTHTDTIFIDV
+13 DTIFIDV
-24 IVPLSVANKF
+24 IVPLSVPNKF
-34 TYRIPKEMNENIA
+34 TYRIPKELNEVMA

-62 TAIVYHIHHNPPKDY
+62 TAIVYNIHHTPPKDY
-77 AAKYIE
+77 TAKYIDS
-83 TILDDEPIVTT
+83 ILDEEPIITDT
-94 AQLQLWDWIS
+94 QLKLWDWIS
-104 QYYLCNP
+104 HYYVCNP

-119 PSGLKLSSTSHIT
+119 PSGLKLSSTSHVT
-132 LNPNFSLDEVDYHF
+132 LNPNFSLDEMPYDY
-146 FTQREHTVLEALQ
+146 FTEKEHNVLEALQ
-159 VNASLSFEDVSV
+159 SSASLSFDDVAV
-171 MLSLKTIQAFVNGL
+171 MLGIKTVQVFINKL
-185 IKKGAIVI
+185 IKKGAVVI
-193 YEEIKDKYKPKLVDY
+193 YEEVKDKYKPKLVAY
-208 IGINNNLLTN
+208 IGVNP
-218 DILLKETLDT
+218 DLLKNELQLKDVLDT
-228 LEKKAFKQAEVLLAV
+228 LEKKAFKQAEVLLLV
-243 YHLLKTDE
+243 LHLLKSEE

-258 VKKQVLL
+258 IKKSLLL
-265 KTFDTSVI
+265 KTVDTAVI
-273 KGLVK
+273 KSLVK
-278 KDILIETEIETSRL
+278 KEILIETELETSRL
-292 LFDHREKS
+292 LFDHKERT
-300 TKLLN
+300 TKTLN
-305 QFQVQALKEI
+305 AIQQQAVKDI
-315 ETQFETKQAVL
+315 AQQFESKQAVL

-335 TEVYAELIA
+335 TEIYSELIH
-344 KVIAQGKQ
+344 KVISEGKQ

-364 QLINRIRAVFGNSVG
+364 QLINRIRAVFGDSVG

-392 IWNSILLEK
+392 IWTSIIQENGNRI
-401 DGKHEAKHFNIVLGT
+401 DGKHFNIILGT
-416 RSALFLPFNNLG
+416 RSAVFLPFTNLG
-428 LIIVDEEHDNSYK
+428 LIVIDEEHDNSYK

-452 DAAMYLANL
+452 DAAMYLAGL

-473 SFESYYNALHN
+473 SFETYYNALQD
-484 KFGLVRLA
+484 KFGLVRITQ
-492 ERFGKATLPQTVV
+492 RFGNAALPDMVI

-517 KSIFSHQLINAI
+517 KSIFSHQLVTAI
-529 TEALQKKEQ
+529 TEALARKEQ

-570 IYHKQTNKLSC
+570 IYHKQSNKLSC

-592 SCNACGNNNLK
+592 SCQACGNNNLK

-617 LLFPSAKIARM
+617 IFFPTAKVARM

-658 MVTKGLDFDNVS
+658 MVTKGLDFDHVS

-695 IVQVSGRAGRKEK
+695 IVQVSGRAGRKQK
-708 AGTVY
+708 KGTVY
-713 IQTNQPEHEVINH
+713 IQTNQPEHEVITH
-726 VLANDY
+726 VLADNY

-739 INEREQ
+739 IPEREQ
-745 FHYPPYT
+745 YHYPPFT

-757 SVVAKDIN
+757 TVVSKDLAT
-765 VVNDIAE
+765 VNDLAE
-772 QLANQLKPLFG
+772 QLARQLKPVFG
-783 GMLLG
+783 GMMLG

-820 LLKQEIDTLQ
+820 LLKQEIDLLQ
-830 YNNKKSIYRLQ
+830 YHNKKSIYRLQ
-841 IDADPV
+841 VDADPV

>member
-1 MFEHQ
+1 MDQ
-6 TTNNLDQ
+6 TTNNTSQ
-13 TTHTDTIFIDV
+13 TTFFVDV

-34 TYRIPKEMNENIA
+34 TYRVPKELNEQIV

-55 FGKSKFY
+55 FGKTKFY
-62 TAIVYHIHHNPPKDY
+62 TAIIYNVHPNPPKDY
-77 AAKYIE
+77 VAKYIDS
-83 TILDDEPIVTT
+83 ILDDEPIVTK

-104 QYYLCNP
+104 HYYLCNP

-132 LNPNFSLDEVDYHF
+132 INTDFSLDEMPYDY
-146 FTQREHTVLEALQ
+146 FTEKEHTVLEALQ
-159 VNASLSFEDVSV
+159 INSSLSFDDVSV
-171 MLSLKTIQAFVNGL
+171 ILSTKTVQGFINKLIQ
-185 IKKGAIVI
+185 KGAIVI

-208 IGINNNLLTN
+208 IGVNLTLLNNQMQ
-218 DILLKETLDT
+218 LKEVLDT
-228 LEKKAFKQAEVLLAV
+228 LEKKAFKQAELLLMVL
-243 YHLLKTDE
+243 HLLKSDE

-258 VKKQVLL
+258 VKKATLL
-265 KTFDTSVI
+265 KTFDTAVI

-278 KDILIETEIETSRL
+278 KEILIETELETSRL
-292 LFDHREKS
+292 LFDNKEK
-300 TKLLN
+300 TIKTLN
-305 QFQVQALKEI
+305 EFQIKAVKEI
-315 ETQFETKQAVL
+315 EHQFETKQAVL

-335 TEVYAELIA
+335 TEIYSELIN

-364 QLINRIRAVFGNSVG
+364 QLISRIRAVFGNSVG

-392 IWNSILLEK
+392 IWNSIL
-401 DGKHEAKHFNIVLGT
+401 HEGDHKQDAKHFNIVLGT

-428 LIIVDEEHDNSYK
+428 LIIIDEEHDNSYK

-473 SFESYYNALHN
+473 SFESYYNALHS
-484 KFGLVRLA
+484 KFGLVRIA
-492 ERFGKATLPQTVV
+492 ERHGNASLPSTVV

-517 KSIFSHQLINAI
+517 KSIFSHQLVDAI
-529 TEALQKKEQ
+529 TQALAKKEQ

-545 RGFAPYTECSACHW
+545 RGFAPYTECTSCNW

-581 HYCGYTMQPPT
+581 HYCGYAMQPPT
-592 SCNACGNNNLK
+592 SCGACGNNNLK

-617 LLFPSAKIARM
+617 ILFPSAKVARM

-686 RSYEKAYQL
+686 RSFEKAYQL
-695 IVQVSGRAGRKEK
+695 IVQVSGRAGRKDK
-708 AGTVY
+708 KGTVY
-713 IQTNQPEHEVINH
+713 IQTNQPEHSVINH
-726 VLANDY
+726 VLADNY

-745 FHYPPYT
+745 FHYPPFT

-757 SVVAKDIN
+757 SVVSKDVN
-765 VVNDIAE
+765 VVNDLAQ

-783 GMLLG
+783 GMMLG

-801 HKRVLL
+801 HKRILL

>member
-1 MFEHQ
+1 MDLEVS
-6 TTNNLDQ
+6 L
-13 TTHTDTIFIDV
+13 
-24 IVPLSVANKF
+24 
-34 TYRIPKEMNENIA
+34 
-47 VGKRVIVQ
+47 
-55 FGKSKFY
+55 KS
-62 TAIVYHIHHNPPKDY
+62 
-77 AAKYIE
+77 
-83 TILDDEPIVTT
+83 
-94 AQLQLWDWIS
+94 
-104 QYYLCNP
+104 
-111 GDVMNAAL
+111 NAAL

-132 LNPNFSLDEVDYHF
+132 INPDFSLDEMPYDY
-146 FTQREHTVLEALQ
+146 FTEKEHTVLEALM

-171 MLSLKTIQAFVNGL
+171 MLSLKTVQVFISKL

-208 IGINNNLLTN
+208 IGVNPTLLN
-218 DILLKETLDT
+218 SELQLKEVLDA
-228 LEKKAFKQAEVLLAV
+228 LEKKAFNQAEVLLSV
-243 YHLLKTDE
+243 LHLLKTDE

-258 VKKQVLL
+258 VKKSVLL
-265 KTFDTSVI
+265 KTFDSAAI

-278 KDILIETEIETSRL
+278 KEVLIETELETSRL
-292 LFDHREKS
+292 LFDNKEK
-300 TKLLN
+300 TNKTLN
-305 QFQVQALKEI
+305 DFQVQAVKDI
-315 ETQFETKQAVL
+315 EQQFETKQAVL

-335 TEVYAELIA
+335 TEIYSELIN

-392 IWNSILLEK
+392 IWNSIL
-401 DGKHEAKHFNIVLGT
+401 HEGDDKLDAKHFNIVLGT

-428 LIIVDEEHDNSYK
+428 LIIIDEEHDNSYK

-484 KFGLVRLA
+484 KFGLVRIA
-492 ERFGKATLPQTVV
+492 ERHGNASLPTTVV
-505 CDLKKETQQQQN
+505 CDLKKENQQHQN
-517 KSIFSHQLINAI
+517 KGIFSHQLVTAI
-529 TEALQKKEQ
+529 TQALAKKEQ

-545 RGFAPYTECSACHW
+545 RGFAPYTECTSCNW

-581 HYCGYTMQPPT
+581 HYCGYTMQPPNA
-592 SCNACGNNNLK
+592 CGACGNNNLK

-617 LLFPSAKIARM
+617 ILFPSAKVARM

-695 IVQVSGRAGRKEK
+695 IVQVSGRAGRKDK
-708 AGTVY
+708 KGTVY
-713 IQTNQPEHEVINH
+713 VQTNQPEHTLINH
-726 VLANDY
+726 VLADNY

-745 FHYPPYT
+745 FHYPPFT

-757 SVVAKDIN
+757 SVVSKDVV
-765 VVNDIAE
+765 VVNDIAQ

-783 GMLLG
+783 GMMLG

-801 HKRVLL
+801 HKRILL

>member
-1 MFEHQ
+1 
-6 TTNNLDQ
+6 LSQ
-13 TTHTDTIFIDV
+13 TTHNYSQTTLFIDV

-34 TYRIPKEMNENIA
+34 TYRVPKEMNEFIA

-55 FGKSKFY
+55 FGKTKFY
-62 TAIVYHIHHNPPKDY
+62 TAVVYNVHNNPPKDY
-77 AAKYIE
+77 AAKYIDS
-83 TILDDEPIVTT
+83 ILDDEPIVTA

-104 QYYLCNP
+104 HYYVCNP

-132 LNPNFSLDEVDYHF
+132 INPDFSLDEMPYDY
-146 FTQREHTVLEALQ
+146 FTEKEHTVLEALM

-171 MLSLKTIQAFVNGL
+171 MLSLKTVQVFISKL

-193 YEEIKDKYKPKLVDY
+193 YEEIKDKYKPRLVDY
-208 IGINNNLLTN
+208 IGVNPTLLN
-218 DILLKETLDT
+218 SELQLKEVLDA
-228 LEKKAFKQAEVLLAV
+228 LEKKAFKQAEVLLSV
-243 YHLLKTDE
+243 LHLLKTDE

-258 VKKQVLL
+258 VKKSVLL
-265 KTFDTSVI
+265 KTFDSAAI

-278 KDILIETEIETSRL
+278 KEVLIETELETSRL
-292 LFDHREKS
+292 LFDNKEK
-300 TKLLN
+300 TNKTLN
-305 QFQVQALKEI
+305 DFQVQAVKDI
-315 ETQFETKQAVL
+315 EQQFETKQAVL

-335 TEVYAELIA
+335 TEIYSELIN

-392 IWNSILLEK
+392 IWNSIL
-401 DGKHEAKHFNIVLGT
+401 HEGDDKLDAKHFNIVLGT

-428 LIIVDEEHDNSYK
+428 LIIIDEEHDNSYK

-484 KFGLVRLA
+484 KFGLVRIA
-492 ERFGKATLPQTVV
+492 ERHGNASLPTTVV
-505 CDLKKETQQQQN
+505 CDLKKENQQHQN
-517 KSIFSHQLINAI
+517 KGIFSHQLVTAI
-529 TEALQKKEQ
+529 TQALAKKEQ

-545 RGFAPYTECSACHW
+545 RGFAPYTECTSCNW

-581 HYCGYTMQPPT
+581 HYCGYTMQPPNA
-592 SCNACGNNNLK
+592 CGACGNNNLK

-617 LLFPSAKIARM
+617 ILFPSAKVARM

-695 IVQVSGRAGRKEK
+695 IVQVSGRAGRKDK
-708 AGTVY
+708 KGTVY
-713 IQTNQPEHEVINH
+713 VQTNQPEHTVINH
-726 VLANDY
+726 VLADNY

-745 FHYPPYT
+745 FHYPPFT

-757 SVVAKDIN
+757 SVVSKDVV
-765 VVNDIAE
+765 VVNDIAQ

-783 GMLLG
+783 GMMLG

-801 HKRVLL
+801 HKRILL

-841 IDADPV
+841 VDADPV